1 MIEEKPQTTRQ
12 MLSDIQSKQTRMLT
26 ILLGDK
32 EAEQDGL
39 VHKVANHAKYI
50 RSDKRFKWGVA
61 TLLFG
66 GTGGFMT
73 WIKSH
78 LGL

>member
-1 MIEEKPQTTRQ
+1 MSEAKTTREY
-12 MLSDIQSKQTRMLT
+12 LSEMAKKLDRIERV
-26 ILLGDK
+26 LLGD
-32 EAEQDGL
+32 EQAKQEGL
-39 VHKVANHAKYI
+39 VHKVEKQGKYI
-50 RSDKRFKWGVA
+50 SQDKKFKWAVA

-73 WIKSH
+73 WIKSQ